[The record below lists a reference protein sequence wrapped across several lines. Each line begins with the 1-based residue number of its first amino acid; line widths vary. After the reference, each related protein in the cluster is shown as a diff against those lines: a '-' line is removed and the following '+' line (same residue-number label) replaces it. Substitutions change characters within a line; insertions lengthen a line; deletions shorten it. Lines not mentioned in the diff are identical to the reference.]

1 MNLEALLKNSGHKH
15 LLPLQEATIDAFAK
29 NDHVQLLA
37 QTGSGK
43 TIAFLLAAL
52 QHFDPKTEGAQILV
66 LSPTRELTI
75 QVSEVLKSL
84 RTSASNTACYGGHP
98 VKIEKNELRENPTI
112 IIATPGRLLDHL
124 QREHL
129 KLDKC
134 KQVIIDEFD
143 KCLEFGFEKE
153 MNEIRKYLPKQIRS
167 LFVSAT
173 PLDYVPSDWKEQESK
188 QLHFGENVKPKGLK
202 LWKVNAPE
210 IFQSLKACIQSF
222 GHEPS
227 VVFCNYREV
236 VEDVSNRLSQEGISC
251 ISYHGGMDQPER
263 ELALIK
269 FRNGS
274 GLTLVCTDLGARG
287 LDIENVQHVIH
298 YQFPGSEAEFVHRNG
313 RTARAE
319 NDGNAY
325 ILYNEE
331 QTLPEYLSLPE
342 NTFEPILNS
351 KTCQPLWTT
360 LYFNAGKKDKLR
372 KLDIVGFLSQ
382 QGKLK
387 QDEIGK
393 IDVLDHMAYAAIASK
408 RFKGT
413 MNNIHMK
420 RIKGK
425 RIVIKKAK

>member
-1 MNLEALLKNSGHKH
+1 MNLDVLLKNSGHKQ
-15 LLPLQEATIDAFAK
+15 LLPLQEATIDAFKK

-43 TIAFLLAAL
+43 TIAFLLATL
-52 QHFDPKTEGAQILV
+52 QHFNPKEEGAQILI

-75 QVSEVLKSL
+75 QVTEVLKAL
-84 RTSASNTACYGGHP
+84 RAPASSSACYGGHP
-98 VKIEKNELRENPTI
+98 VKIEKNELSQHPNI

-124 QREHL
+124 KREHL
-129 KLDKC
+129 QLDNC
-134 KQVIIDEFD
+134 HQVVIDEFD

-153 MNEIRKYLPKQIRS
+153 MNEIRKYLPNRLKS

-173 PLDYVPSDWKEQESK
+173 SLKYIPSEWKESESK
-188 QLHFGENVKPKGLK
+188 QLHFSENKKPTGLK
-202 LWKVNAPE
+202 LWKVDAPDT
-210 IFQSLKACIQSF
+210 FQSLTECIHTFGKEQS
-222 GHEPS
+222 
-227 VVFCNYREV
+227 VIFCNYREV
-236 VEDVSNRLSQEGISC
+236 VEDVSNRLIQDGISC
-251 ISYHGGMDQPER
+251 IAYHGGMDQPER

-274 GLTLVCTDLGARG
+274 ANTLVCTDLGARG
-287 LDIENVQHVIH
+287 LDIENVKHVIH
-298 YQFPGSEAEFVHRNG
+298 YQFPGTEAEFIHRNG

-325 ILYNEE
+325 ILHNDK
-331 QTLPEYLSLPE
+331 QGIPEYLDLPE
-342 NTFEPILNS
+342 NSFKPNS
-351 KTCQPLWTT
+351 KATAQHPVWTT

-382 QGKLK
+382 QGKLQ

-393 IDVLDHMAYAAIASK
+393 IDILDHMAYAAVATK
-408 RFKGT
+408 KFKKT
-413 MNNIHMK
+413 MDNIHMK